1 MTSFLRKKILVF
13 IHGWRSAHAE
23 RIIDNKL
30 MHYLFTSVFNRADAI
45 IVLAEG
51 FKHKL
56 REMGITKRIIVET
69 TMVSDDLVEGVEI
82 KTEMVNYNDDRPI
95 RILFLS
101 RIHTGKGIYETVDCI
116 EILSRKYNNIKLIIA
131 GTGPDLTALRA
142 YVRTKKLLNI
152 EFIGFVSGEEK
163 RKVFDASDV
172 YLFPSHEEGM
182 PISVLEAMAFGL
194 PIVTRPV
201 GALKDFFEDGKHGFI
216 TESRSPEILASLL
229 EKLISNKKLRHDIS
243 NYNFH
248 YARTRFLASKVSKRL
263 ENIYSSLLSK
273 TF

>member
-1 MTSFLRKKILVF
+1 
-13 IHGWRSAHAE
+13 
-23 RIIDNKL
+23 
-30 MHYLFTSVFNRADAI
+30 
-45 IVLAEG
+45 
-51 FKHKL
+51 
-56 REMGITKRIIVET
+56 
-69 TMVSDDLVEGVEI
+69 MVRF
-82 KTEMVNYNDDRPI
+82 MQ
-95 RILFLS
+95 
-101 RIHTGKGIYETVDCI
+101 H
-116 EILSRKYNNIKLIIA
+116 
-131 GTGPDLTALRA
+131 LTD
-142 YVRTKKLLNI
+142 T
-152 EFIGFVSGEEK
+152 EEK